1 METYDPRRK
10 QKDPNRARAR
20 QEARQRRR
28 DGAMAVPRERREAEP
43 APHVAEAEP
52 PKLSQYAHAA
62 QLWARDALWY
72 LRHNPT
78 TWKIGA
84 GVIVAAFALFILSHL
99 LTGRIFPNVWA
110 LGVNLGGQ
118 TVEEATAALNTYWA
132 DEYRLTLS
140 VDGEVLSQVS
150 PAELGLRIDAQ
161 VMAEAAKGAGLSG
174 IPFGALIEPTVA
186 LDYMSAERFMLA
198 QAQAVNIQPFNAGF
212 AWENGQ
218 VVGVRGTDGRE
229 LNVSATLERV
239 QATLLDIVQTGR
251 LNLLTTPIPPA
262 FVDPEPL
269 LAQARAITSGPF
281 TFTSYDP
288 FSDTTSTWATQPE
301 HVVKWLQAGAGEL
314 IVREDAFKEFIRI
327 MNDTIAASDPTRYI
341 DHEESRTVIQT
352 AINQQQNSVTL
363 RYRYRPQVYK
373 VEGGDTAYRIAR
385 KTGVPFF
392 KLLEVNPDR
401 NLEELYPGDEVNL
414 PPRDVTLPQMPIATK
429 RIVVNLNTQQLY
441 AFENGQL
448 KYRWQISSGRDTAP
462 TSPGTYQIL
471 NHDELA
477 IGSSYT
483 LCSADTC
490 GQWKM
495 YWFMGIYEIQP
506 GLVNGFHGAVEL
518 PNGSYLGG
526 GGVDYPSTFG
536 CIMSLNDLAKELYDW
551 AEVGTMVEIISNE
564 YLPQSELGRKVWNNQ
579 V

>member
-10 QKDPNRARAR
+10 QREANRARAR

-28 DGAMAVPRERREAEP
+28 EGAMAVPRERREAEP
-43 APHVAEAEP
+43 APHVAESEP
-52 PKLSQYAHAA
+52 PKLSQYARAA
-62 QLWARDALWY
+62 QVWLRDALWY
-72 LRHNPT
+72 LRHNPN
-78 TWKIGA
+78 TWKIG
-84 GVIVAAFALFILSHL
+84 GGLLVAVFALFILSHV

-110 LGVNLGGQ
+110 LGVNLGGK
-118 TVEEATAALNTYWA
+118 TIEEATAALNTYWA
-132 DEYRLTLS
+132 DEYRLNLS
-140 VDGEVLSQVS
+140 VDGEVLGQVAPS
-150 PAELGLRIDAQ
+150 ELGLRIDAQ
-161 VMAEAAKGAGLSG
+161 AIAQAAKGAGLSG
-174 IPFGALIEPTVA
+174 IPFGTLIEPILT
-186 LDYMSAERFMLA
+186 LDYMSAERFVLA
-198 QAQAVNIQPFNAGF
+198 QAQAVNTLPFDAGF

-218 VVGVRGTDGRE
+218 VVGVRGQDGRE

-239 QATLLDIVQTGR
+239 QATLADIVRTRR
-251 LNLLTTPIPPA
+251 LNLLTTAIPPA
-262 FVDPEPL
+262 FIDPEPL
-269 LAQARAITSGPF
+269 LPQARAIASSPF

-314 IVREDAFKEFIRI
+314 IVREDAFKDFIKI
-327 MNDTIAASDPTRYI
+327 MNDTLAASDPTRYI
-341 DHEESRTVIQT
+341 DHEEARAVIQE
-352 AINQQQNSVTL
+352 AISQQRNSVLL
-363 RYRYRPQVYK
+363 RYRYRPQVYT
-373 VEGGDTAYRIAR
+373 VEQGDTAYRIAR

-392 KLLEVNPDR
+392 KLMEVNPER
-401 NLEELYPGDEVNL
+401 NLEELYPGDEINL
-414 PPRDVTLPQMPIATK
+414 PPRDVTLPQIPVPHK
-429 RIVVNLNTQQLY
+429 RIVVNLDTQQLY

-448 KYRWQISSGRDTAP
+448 KYRWQISSGRSSAP

-477 IGSSYT
+477 TGSSYT

-495 YWFMGIYEIQP
+495 YWFMGIYEVQP

-518 PNGSYLGG
+518 PDGTYLGG

-536 CIMSLNDLAKELYDW
+536 CIMSLDDLAKELYDW
-551 AEVGTMVEIISNE
+551 AEVGTMVEILSSE
-564 YLPQSELGRKVWNNQ
+564 YPPQSELGRKVWNNQ

>member
-10 QKDPNRARAR
+10 QRETNRARAR

-28 DGAMAVPRERREAEP
+28 EGAMAVPRARRAAEP
-43 APHVAEAEP
+43 APHVAESEP
-52 PKLSQYAHAA
+52 PKLSQYARAT
-62 QLWARDALWY
+62 QVWLRDALWY
-72 LRHNPT
+72 LRHNPN
-78 TWKIGA
+78 TWKISG
-84 GVIVAAFALFILSHL
+84 GVMAATFALFILSHV

-110 LGVNLGGQ
+110 LGVNLGGK
-118 TVEEATAALNTYWA
+118 TIEEATAALNTYWA

-140 VDGEVLSQVS
+140 VDGEVLGQVAPS
-150 PAELGLRIDAQ
+150 ELGLRIDARAI
-161 VMAEAAKGAGLSG
+161 AEAAKGAGLSG
-174 IPFGALIEPTVA
+174 IPFGTLIEPTVV

-198 QAQAVNIQPFNAGF
+198 QAQAVNTLPFDAGF

-218 VVGVRGTDGRE
+218 VVGVRGKDGRE
-229 LNVSATLERV
+229 LNVSAMLERV
-239 QATLLDIVQTGR
+239 QATLADIVRTRR

-269 LAQARAITSGPF
+269 LPQARAITSAPF
-281 TFTSYDP
+281 TFSGYDP

-301 HVVKWLQAGAGEL
+301 HVVKWLQVGAGGL
-314 IVREDAFKEFIRI
+314 VVREDAFKAFVKI
-327 MNDTIAASDPTRYI
+327 MNDTIAANDPARYV
-341 DHEESRTVIQT
+341 DYEEARAVIQD
-352 AINQQQNSVTL
+352 AISQQRNSVTL
-363 RYRYRPQVYK
+363 RYRYRPQVYT
-373 VEGGDTAYRIAR
+373 VQRGDTAYRIAR

-392 KLLEVNPDR
+392 KLVEVNPDR
-401 NLEELYPGDEVNL
+401 DLEQLYPGDQINL
-414 PPRDVTLPQMPIATK
+414 PPRDVTLPQIPIPNK
-429 RIVVNLNTQQLY
+429 RIVVNLDTQQLY

-448 KYRWQISSGRDTAP
+448 KFHWRISSGRPSAP

-495 YWFMGIYEIQP
+495 HWFMGIYEIQP

-518 PNGSYLGG
+518 PNGTYLGG

-536 CIMSLNDLAKELYDW
+536 CIMSLNELAKELYDW
-551 AEVGTMVEIISNE
+551 AEVGTMVEIISSE
-564 YLPQSELGRKVWNNQ
+564 YPPQSELGRKVWNNQ